1 MIVNKVVLNAGRV
14 EESVLEMKVLEKV
27 LESLSVRMTWR
38 RVTENDASEES
49 DRNSV

>member
-14 EESVLEMKVLEKV
+14 EESVLEMKVLE
-27 LESLSVRMTWR
+27 SLSVRMTWR
-38 RVTENDASEES
+38 RVTENDASGES

>member
-14 EESVLEMKVLEKV
+14 EESVLEMKVLE
-27 LESLSVRMTWR
+27 SLSVRMTRR